1 MGAEEGEDGIGKE
14 RIGTGVGSNVVSLP
28 SMLEL
33 GEAMGDGAREGCLEK
48 KEEVALKRRSYVHA
62 FAPIY
67 PAMEFF

>member
-28 SMLEL
+28 SMLER

-48 KEEVALKRRSYVHA
+48 KEEVALKRR
-62 FAPIY
+62 
-67 PAMEFF
+67 